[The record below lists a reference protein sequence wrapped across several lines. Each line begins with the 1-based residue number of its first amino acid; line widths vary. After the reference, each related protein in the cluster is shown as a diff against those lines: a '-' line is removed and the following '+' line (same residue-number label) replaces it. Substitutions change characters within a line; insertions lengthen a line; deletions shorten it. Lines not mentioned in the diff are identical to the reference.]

1 MRRMAN
7 LGALAGITLLLALP
21 AQAQLNGSHS
31 LGDFG
36 VLSGTQPLPGFY
48 AALFYYRYPTDTIRN
63 ADGDKIGPQA
73 DTPGSLTIHAV
84 APILWYVS
92 RAKIFGAN
100 YGAFVVLPWAN
111 GSLEAPALGLSQTSD
126 TSYSDTVVRPIDLGW
141 HLKKADVTAGL
152 QFYAPTG
159 TYEPGESGNTGKGM
173 WTYEPF
179 VGTSIYFDEK
189 RTVSLATTAY
199 LEFHG
204 EKKDSDVTVGRIL
217 SLQGGIGKS
226 FLGGGLV
233 IGGAYYAQWKLTN
246 DELGSFVLPGGG
258 TVDLDLVNKHRVF
271 AFGPDVTVPV
281 ATKTKLFAL
290 VNFRYLWET
299 GARTKTEG
307 STFVVTAT
315 FPIPSVKL
323 Q

>member
-1 MRRMAN
+1 MRRST
-7 LGALAGITLLLALP
+7 IIVTP
-21 AQAQLNGSHS
+21 RTP
-31 LGDFG
+31 
-36 VLSGTQPLPGFY
+36 SGTRT
-48 AALFYYRYPTDTIRN
+48 ATE
-63 ADGDKIGPQA
+63 IGPRA
-73 DTPGSLTIHAV
+73 DAPGSLTIHAY

-92 RAKIFGAN
+92 KAKVFGAN

-111 GSLEAPALGLSQTSD
+111 GSLEAPALALSQTSS
-126 TSYSDTVVRPIDLGW
+126 TKISDTLVRPIDLGW
-141 HLKKADVTAGL
+141 HMKRADVTAGL

-159 TYEPGESGNTGKGM
+159 KYEPGGSGNTGKGM
-173 WTYEPF
+173 WTYEPYL
-179 VGTSIYFDEK
+179 GTTVYFDEK

-199 LEFHG
+199 WEFHG

-217 SLQGGIGKS
+217 TLQGGIGKS

-233 IGGAYYAQWKLTN
+233 VGGAYYALWKLTN

-258 TVDLDLVNKHRVF
+258 TVEPELVNKHRVF

-281 ATKTKLFAL
+281 ATRTKLFAQ

-299 GARTKTEG
+299 GARSKTEG

>member
-1 MRRMAN
+1 MRRTAI
-7 LGALAGITLLLALP
+7 LCALAGVTLSLAIP
-21 AQAQLNGSHS
+21 AQAQLNGAHS

-63 ADGDKIGPQA
+63 ADGDKIGPRA
-73 DTPGSLTIHAV
+73 DAPGSLTIHAV

-92 RAKIFGAN
+92 KAKVFGAN

-126 TSYSDTVVRPIDLGW
+126 TKYSDTLVRPIDLGW
-141 HLKKADVTAGL
+141 HLKKADVTAGF

-173 WTYEPF
+173 WTYEPY
-179 VGTSIYFDEK
+179 VGTSVYFDEK

-204 EKKDSDVTVGRIL
+204 EKKDSDVKVGRIL

-258 TVDLDLVNKHRVF
+258 TVEPELVNKHRVF